1 MNGGLAFARHK
12 RVPTLRFG
20 IYFDIPNLVLG
31 AGEAMR
37 RREFITFVAGTAV
50 MWPLAAPAQQQPA
63 KPLIGFLNSAS
74 PLSFTPMVATFQD
87 GLNQIGFDSRNVA
100 FEYHWAEGDY
110 DLLPWFAATLVN
122 HKVAAIIA
130 GGGPAALAAKSATTT
145 IPIIFSSRA
154 DPIQLGLITALKQP
168 GGNITGVVSMSD
180 GFVTQQIKLIHGV
193 VPSAELIA
201 VLVNPSNPNNPKEI
215 SEAREAQALLGIKT
229 TILEASASRDVDA
242 AFAKAAELKVGA
254 LVVGADPYFD
264 SHLDKFAALAT
275 RFAMPTIHALR
286 EFVTSGGLMSYGADL
301 TNAYRLAGIYT
312 GRILKGEKPADLPVQ
327 QSTKVELAVNLKTA
341 KTLDVTVPQSVLATA
356 DEVIE

>member
-1 MNGGLAFARHK
+1 
-12 RVPTLRFG
+12 
-20 IYFDIPNLVLG
+20 
-31 AGEAMR
+31 
-37 RREFITFVAGTAV
+37 
-50 MWPLAAPAQQQPA
+50 
-63 KPLIGFLNSAS
+63 
-74 PLSFTPMVATFQD
+74 MVATFQD

-130 GGGPAALAAKSATTT
+130 GGGPAALAAKNATTT

-286 EFVTSGGLMSYGADL
+286 EFVTSGGIGMGSIEIGTSQSVCGGASSSL
-301 TNAYRLAGIYT
+301 
-312 GRILKGEKPADLPVQ
+312 
-327 QSTKVELAVNLKTA
+327 SLAVNIA
-341 KTLDVTVPQSVLATA
+341 
-356 DEVIE
+356 IR